1 MSTYVAKYVSLD
13 VMRECRG
20 NNCSCFT
27 DKGYYIRYQNGNVD
41 SMLFVCEDCYN
52 TYYKSK
58 CTIGSFDEEEYQH
71 SVRKQRYYEGDPSLR
86 RFLREF
92 RKGIRFTRIACAL
105 LSVLLISAFCLK
117 EQPQFR
123 SEYPPHEINLEVNSN
138 VHGFENI
145 TVQFQSILDRITK
158 VITHDGGNKDD

>member
-1 MSTYVAKYVSLD
+1 MSTFLAKKVSLD

-27 DKGYYIRYQNGNVD
+27 DKGYYIQYQNGNVD
-41 SMLFVCEDCYN
+41 SLLFVCEDCYN
-52 TYYKSK
+52 NFYKSK
-58 CTIGSFDEEEYQH
+58 CSIGSFNEEEYQH
-71 SVRKQRYYEGDPSLR
+71 SITKQRYYNSNPSLR
-86 RFLREF
+86 KFLREF
-92 RKGIRFTRIACAL
+92 RKGIRFVRIACVI

-123 SEYPPHEINLEVNSN
+123 SEYSLHEICLGINS
-138 VHGFENI
+138 GIRRPESLP
-145 TVQFQSILDRITK
+145 VQFQNIIEQITK

>member
-27 DKGYYIRYQNGNVD
+27 DKGYYIQYQNGNVD
-41 SMLFVCEDCYN
+41 SMLFVCEDCY
-52 TYYKSK
+52 
-58 CTIGSFDEEEYQH
+58 EEN
-71 SVRKQRYYEGDPSLR
+71 PSLR

-117 EQPQFR
+117 EQPKFR

-138 VHGFENI
+138 VRGFESI